1 MRRELPRYALVSLPE
16 EHSLGCITLEMV
28 ENAVRIY
35 GAVVI
40 AREFEPVPWWT
51 ITEEPAQSNPRR
63 DMGGD

>member
-1 MRRELPRYALVSLPE
+1 MRRELPRYALVSWPD
-16 EHSLGCITLEMV
+16 HGMGCIILDTVDE
-28 ENAVRIY
+28 AVRAH

-63 DMGGD
+63 DRGGD